1 MSLGLGMKKESRDI
15 VASAG
20 HLWPIKQFISP
31 FLNKRRVS
39 LAGRHISR
47 IKDGAVLFSIKWYII
62 IIVII

>member
-1 MSLGLGMKKESRDI
+1 MKKESRDI

-20 HLWPIKQFISP
+20 HLRPIKQFISP

-47 IKDGAVLFSIKWYII
+47 IKDGTVLFSIK
-62 IIVII
+62 